1 MSNLLQ
7 KLFTLT
13 ALLFI
18 FSLAVQAQGKRKVI
32 RFSGLVVEGDSV
44 GVPGVNI
51 YIPGTGRGT
60 STNSLGYFSMNTRIG
75 DTVKISSLAHQNR
88 TLYIPKR
95 LNDVVYSVLI
105 NLEADTMM
113 LQEVEVFPYPTI
125 DYFKEAFLALDVS
138 DPKYEYM
145 RKNLDKQM
153 LAEAVAGLPMSA
165 ASNFR
170 YFSQMR
176 VNAQANRYFA
186 PTIPLLNPFA
196 WAQLIKSIKRGDFKK
211 QFKKNKKKR
220 EDRKEERDKN

>member
-1 MSNLLQ
+1 MSNLQ
-7 KLFTLT
+7 KKLFALITLIF
-13 ALLFI
+13 L
-18 FSLAVQAQGKRKVI
+18 FSLTVQAQGERKVI
-32 RFSGLVVEGDSV
+32 RFSGLVVEGDSI

-60 STNSLGYFSMNTRIG
+60 STNSLGYFSMNTRVG
-75 DTVKISSLAHQNR
+75 DTIRISSLTHQNR
-88 TLYIPKR
+88 TIYIPKQ
-95 LNDVVYSVLI
+95 LEEPAYSILV
-105 NLEADTMM
+105 NLEADTML

-145 RKNLDKQM
+145 RRNLDKQM
-153 LAEAVAGLPMSA
+153 LAEAVAELPMSA
-165 ASNFR
+165 GSNFR

-186 PTIPLLNPFA
+186 PSIPLLNPFA
-196 WAQLIKSIKRGDFKK
+196 WAQLIKSIKKGDFKR

-220 EDRKEERDKN
+220 EERQDERDKN